1 MLPVVLRFGG
11 ELAGFFR
18 VTAMNRVVVFID
30 AQNVYQGARECF
42 CSAADPRRM
51 GQSDP
56 FTLAELLTNR
66 QNPYHDSAEPRTLEQ
81 VRVYTGRPDS
91 SRDSRTY
98 GAHMRQCAAWENA
111 GVAVVHRRLRYPP
124 GQPPQEKG
132 IDVQLAI
139 DFVAGAFDDTYDTG
153 IIFSTDTDLLPALEF
168 VATRY
173 ADKAVE
179 TAAWRARGWRSEL
192 RLQSPRT
199 WCHRLGLAEF
209 RTVRDLT
216 DYNIR

>member
-1 MLPVVLRFGG
+1 MLPVVLHLGG
-11 ELAGFFR
+11 ELAGFSFGAT
-18 VTAMNRVVVFID
+18 VNRVVVFID
-30 AQNVYQGARECF
+30 AQNVYRGARDCF
-42 CSAADPRRM
+42 FSGQEPRFL

-56 FTLAELLTNR
+56 LAIGELLAGRENAR
-66 QNPYHDSAEPRTLEQ
+66 QPSSPPRSLEQ

-91 SRDSRTY
+91 TRDSRTY
-98 GAHMRQCAAWENA
+98 GAHMRQCAAWETSGA
-111 GVAVVHRRLRYPP
+111 IVTPRPLRYPP
-124 GQPPQEKG
+124 GERPQEKG

-139 DFVAGAFDDTYDTG
+139 DFVAGAFDDSYDIG

-173 ADKAVE
+173 EDKSVE
-179 TAAWRARGWRSEL
+179 TAAWHADGWRSEL
-192 RLQSPRT
+192 RLQVPPT
-199 WCHRLGLAEF
+199 WCHRLTRDDY